1 MDLGLG
7 GARALVLGSSS
18 GLGRAVAAALAAE
31 GAAVA
36 VVSRDVRARRSG
48 PRHDRRRLPRW
59 PATSPRPVTEPA
71 SSPMPSPRSAGSTS
85 ASSTPAA
92 ARPAGSSPPPT
103 SDDEAAYHAMLRP
116 ALEVARAAAPH
127 LAAGGRGR
135 LVFLTARS
143 VVEATP
149 DLALSSVM
157 RSGVAAAA
165 RSLAVELAP
174 DVLVNVIVT
183 GQFDTPALGR
193 FEAAKA
199 QADGTRPTRS
209 GRAARR
215 DPPRAAGNCR
225 GARRRRDVPLL
236 GAGVV
241 RHRHDDPRRR
251 RRHPRLLATPDRG
264 LISSS
269 SQARRMIDGVQ
280 TNAAG
285 A

>member
-18 GLGRAVAAALAAE
+18 GLGRAVAAALATE

-36 VVSRDVRARRSG
+36 VASRESARAEEARDAVG
-48 PRHDRRRLPRW
+48 AAAALVGDLTTPGDGRRLVAEAVDAMGGLDICVVNTGGGTPGGIT
-59 PATSPRPVTEPA
+59 ATTDA
-71 SSPMPSPRSAGSTS
+71 
-85 ASSTPAA
+85 
-92 ARPAGSSPPPT
+92 
-103 SDDEAAYHAMLRP
+103 DDDAAYRSMLRP

-143 VVEATP
+143 VVEASP

-165 RSLAVELAP
+165 RSLAIELAP

-183 GQFDTPALGR
+183 GQFDTPALTR

-199 QADGTRPTRS
+199 QADTT
-209 GRAARR
+209 
-215 DPPRAAGNCR
+215 
-225 GARRRRDVPLL
+225 
-236 GAGVV
+236 
-241 RHRHDDPRRR
+241 
-251 RRHPRLLATPDRG
+251 TPDHVRAERLAEIPLGRLGTAEELADVVTFLCSVRASFVTGATIRVDGGATRG
-264 LISSS
+264 F
-269 SQARRMIDGVQ
+269 
-280 TNAAG
+280 
-285 A
+285 